1 MTLRGLIKVGEVDAI
16 VRLFE
21 ELGEVKVRSGTREMV
36 VRWAV
41 GMRGRERV
49 RNGEGRIGEW
59 AREVLK
65 ERG

>member
-16 VRLFE
+16 DRLFE
-21 ELGEVKVRSGTREMV
+21 ELGEVRVERETREMV

-49 RNGEGRIGEW
+49 RNGEGRVGEW

-65 ERG
+65 ERE